1 MVRHDRLSSPWPV
14 GRTVTLLLVTALTAI
29 PLAAATSPDSIN
41 ALRQM
46 GKAFASIA
54 ESASPAVVGI
64 QAEKVITAE
73 DYPQLRDFPFADP
86 FGDGT
91 SPFEFFF
98 GPRQYQRRAPRQQPR
113 QEARGSGFIIS
124 KDGYILTNNHL
135 VGKAEKVTVTLG
147 KDNKDKELDAKVIGS
162 DPESDVAVIKIEGE
176 DLPHLELADS
186 DALEVGEWVI
196 AIGNPFGLSHT
207 VTAGIVSAKGRN
219 RLEGLGS
226 LAFQDFIQTD
236 AAINPGN
243 SGGPL
248 LNLDGK
254 VVGINAAILGP
265 SGGNIGIGFAIPIN
279 LAKSVYEQL
288 INKGQVDRGYL
299 GVRPDNVTEDLA
311 KSMGLKEAKGAI
323 IIEVTEG
330 SPAEKAEMK
339 PYDVVVAVNGEAVQ
353 DAQDFRNK
361 VAKGKPGTEAT
372 ITVIRKGE
380 KKTLTAVLERRD
392 ADNLAK
398 GTGNSPSGED
408 VLLGFTVANLTK
420 DTAQRYGFE
429 GESPSG
435 VVVTSVEPGSE
446 AAHKGIQQG
455 LVILD
460 VDQEPVKNTRDFY
473 KAIQE
478 AKEKGVVLLRV
489 TDGNAKA
496 MVTLN
501 LKKK

>member
-1 MVRHDRLSSPWPV
+1 
-14 GRTVTLLLVTALTAI
+14 
-29 PLAAATSPDSIN
+29 
-41 ALRQM
+41 M

-64 QAEKVITAE
+64 QAEKVVTAE
-73 DYPQLRDFPFADP
+73 DYPQVRDLPFADP
-86 FGDGT
+86 FGDGS

-113 QEARGSGFIIS
+113 QEVRGSGFIIS
-124 KDGYILTNNHL
+124 QDGYILTNNHL

-147 KDNKDKELDAKVIGS
+147 KDKELDAKIIGS

-176 DLPHLELADS
+176 NLAHLDLADS
-186 DALEVGEWVI
+186 DALEVGEWVL

-219 RLEGLGS
+219 RLEGLGEGPGS

-279 LAKSVYEQL
+279 LAKNVYEQL

-299 GVRPDNVTEDLA
+299 GVLPDNVTEDLA

-323 IIEVTEG
+323 ITEVTEG

-339 PYDVVVAVNGEAVQ
+339 PYDVVIAVNGEAVQ
-353 DAQDFRNK
+353 DAQDFRTK
-361 VAKGKPGTEAT
+361 IAKGKPGTEAT

-392 ADNLAK
+392 ADKLAK
-398 GTGNSPSGED
+398 GTGNGPSGESE
-408 VLLGFTVANLTK
+408 LLGFTVANLTK
-420 DTAQRYGFE
+420 DAAQRYGFE
-429 GESPSG
+429 GEGPSG
-435 VVVTSVEPGSE
+435 VIVTNVEPGSE

-460 VDQEPVKNTRDFY
+460 VNQEPVKNTRDFY

>member
-1 MVRHDRLSSPWPV
+1 MVRHDRHRIQATV
-14 GRTVTLLLVTALTAI
+14 GLTVSLLLIGLMPVSSASGAST
-29 PLAAATSPDSIN
+29 DSIN
-41 ALRQM
+41 VLRQM

-54 ESASPAVVGI
+54 EKASPAVVGI
-64 QAEKVITAE
+64 QADKVLSAE
-73 DYPQLRDFPFADP
+73 EYQLGENPFGDP
-86 FGDGT
+86 FGDG
-91 SPFEFFF
+91 SNPFEFFF
-98 GPRQYQRRAPRQQPR
+98 GPRQYPRQYQQRAPRQQPR
-113 QEARGSGFIIS
+113 QEARGSGFIFT

-147 KDNKDKELDAKVIGS
+147 KDKEMDAKVIGS

-176 DLPHLELADS
+176 NLPYMELANS

-219 RLEGLGS
+219 QLEGLGS

-288 INKGQVDRGYL
+288 ISKGQVDRGYL
-299 GVRPDNVTEDLA
+299 GVLPADVTDDLA

-323 IIEVTEG
+323 ITEVTEG

-339 PYDVVVAVNGEAVQ
+339 PYDVVIAVNGEPVK
-353 DAQDFRNK
+353 DALDFRNK
-361 VAKGKPGTEAT
+361 IAMSKPGTEVK
-372 ITVIRKGE
+372 ITVVRKGE
-380 KKTLTAVLERRD
+380 TKTLTALLERRD
-392 ADNLAK
+392 AEKLA
-398 GTGNSPSGED
+398 NASAAPSED
-408 VLLGFTVANLTK
+408 QEMLGFEVANLTK
-420 DTAQRYGFE
+420 DMAQRYGY
-429 GESPSG
+429 ESLSG
-435 VVVTSVEPGSE
+435 VIVTDVVQGSE
-446 AAHKGIQQG
+446 ASRKGIQAG
-455 LVILD
+455 MLIIE
-460 VDQEPVKNTRDFY
+460 VDQEPVKNTKDFS
-473 KAIQE
+473 KAIQQ

-489 TDGNAKA
+489 TDGRAKGI
-496 MVTLN
+496 VTLN